1 MNWFAAFAVDL
12 IGENIEAR
20 ILGASIALSLTV
32 FATKMAIQYQRVFIG
47 DQRDDINDMRLE
59 LDQVRADRDHCEKA
73 LRIANLEIVQLEI
86 KVLRLGGTIEQGEQ
100 LQ

>member
-1 MNWFAAFAVDL
+1 MNWVALGVDL
-12 IGENIEAR
+12 VGENIETR
-20 ILGASIALSLTV
+20 IIGASVALSITV
-32 FATKMAIQYQRVFIG
+32 FALRMAIQYQRVFIG